1 MLLNIERLKE
11 AGVTVRAFR
20 NNDLYELPKNTKIE
34 LFFEHG
40 SYPKELHEAI
50 NKLMPG
56 QKIEADIIAEG
67 TFRKVHDFQLVN
79 AINNTSEE

>member
-20 NNDLYELPKNTKIE
+20 NNDLFELPKNTKIE

-40 SYPKELHEAI
+40 QYPKELHEAI
-50 NKLMPG
+50 HKLMPG
-56 QKIEADIIAEG
+56 LKIEADIVAEG
-67 TFRKVHDFQLVN
+67 TFRKVQDFQLLH
-79 AINNTSEE
+79 AIRDNEGE